1 MTLYKD
7 LSKCCLNVGN
17 CLSQVTVQQITLNF
31 NVFNQSLNSKINDLH
46 KRSPWMTNKDNK
58 PNFDELLGRDCYVS
72 NYHQNI

>member
-7 LSKCCLNVGN
+7 LSKSCLNVAIF
-17 CLSQVTVQQITLNF
+17 LSQVTVQQMTLNL
-31 NVFNQSLNSKINDLH
+31 NVFNRSLNSKINDLH

-58 PNFDELLGRDCYVS
+58 PNFDELLGRDSHVS